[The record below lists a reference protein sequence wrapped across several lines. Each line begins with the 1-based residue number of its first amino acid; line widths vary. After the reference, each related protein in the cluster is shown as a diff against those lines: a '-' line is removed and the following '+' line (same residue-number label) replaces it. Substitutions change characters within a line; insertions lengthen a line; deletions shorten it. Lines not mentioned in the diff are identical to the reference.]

1 MPFVHKPLLGL
12 LLGVALPVAA
22 LCAVVPSPATAQ
34 PAPAPAPAPASP
46 SGWMAGEGLRVDP
59 ELKLGTLSNGMR
71 FVIRRNRTPPG
82 DASLRLAIDT
92 GSLNEAEDQ
101 RGLAHFLEHMVLN
114 GTKNVPEGEFVKRLE
129 RAGLRFGPDT
139 NASTGFGET
148 VFKLDLPETDDK
160 TLDEAFFLLREV
172 AGRATLDAAAIDR
185 ERGIIL
191 SEERARATPGFRQLN
206 DSLPWLFP
214 GQLLPGRLPIGT
226 PEVIRTAPRQR
237 LLDFYRAWYR
247 PERATLV
254 VVGDIDVAATE
265 KRIRAQFDDW
275 RGQGPAGVPAAQ
287 GSPVPR
293 GTQARVFVDPAIAA
307 GIELTWV
314 RPADLQRDS
323 VAKRRRELEESIAVA
338 VLNRRLEKLAQA
350 DQAPPF
356 VSARGGTS
364 DLEQTAEITTVSAQA
379 RLGDWRKALAAID
392 AEQRRLVTFGVTADE
407 LERELTGARAGLEA
421 AVASAATRTSA
432 SLAEGIAGAVDR
444 RTVVTSPADRLAF
457 YEAAVNGLD
466 PARVGVAAR
475 RLFEGSGPLVYL
487 TLPRPL
493 ANAEQTL
500 LASYSAAQ
508 RLGVT
513 APLARTA
520 IAWPY
525 GDFGKAG
532 TVAERRELPAIGTT
546 LVRFSN
552 GVRLTVRPSQTR
564 KEQILVQVRFGD
576 GRLAIA
582 PDRLSPEWSLGQALT
597 FGGTTRLDV
606 DSLNR
611 ALNGKLLGAGFD
623 VSDDRF
629 ALVGGTRPADFRT
642 QMQLLAATLTD
653 AAWRPQ
659 GLERIKAT
667 ANQIHDRFE
676 STPGGVL
683 TRDQGKL
690 LRSGDRRWELPN
702 RSAMRAATIAEARAL
717 LDPARASGPLE
728 VIVVGDV
735 TVEQAIAETAATFGA
750 LPPRVGPRLAAG
762 PMRFP
767 APPATPVTL
776 FHKGREDQAMG
787 FIAWPTTGYGS
798 GTRMLARQLSLLG
811 AVFQLRLTDRLREKE
826 GVSYSPGAAH
836 AASSVWDDY
845 GYLAAQ
851 IEAPPATLDSF
862 FAAAQEIASDLA
874 TKPISADELDR
885 ARKPLLQSIERARDG
900 NAYWLSAL
908 GDAGED
914 PFVLETILTQE
925 ADYRAATPASLQA
938 AAARYLVG
946 ARAFKIKVVKG
957 VPPRELPVI
966 PVPGAMPAPERG

>member
-1 MPFVHKPLLGL
+1 MSFVHKFVFGL
-12 LLGVALPVAA
+12 LLGVALPFAA
-22 LCAVVPSPATAQ
+22 APSPSAAQ
-34 PAPAPAPAPASP
+34 AAPAAP
-46 SGWMAGEGLRVDP
+46 SGWMAGEGLRADP
-59 ELKLGTLSNGMR
+59 ELKIGTLANGMR
-71 FVIRRNRTPPG
+71 FVIRRNQTPPG

-139 NASTGFGET
+139 NASTGFGQT
-148 VFKLDLPETDDK
+148 TFKLDLPETDDK

-172 AGRATLDAAAIDR
+172 AGRATLDAAAIER

-214 GQLLPGRLPIGT
+214 GQLLPNRLPIGT
-226 PEVIRTAPRQR
+226 PAVIRTAPRQR

-254 VVGDIDVAATE
+254 VVGDIDIAATE
-265 KRIRAQFDDW
+265 RRIRGQFDDW
-275 RGQGPAGVPAAQ
+275 RGEGPAGVPAAQ
-287 GSPVPR
+287 GSPLPR
-293 GTQARVFVDPAIAA
+293 GTQVRVFVDPAIAA
-307 GIELTWV
+307 GVELNWI
-314 RPADLQRDS
+314 RPADLERDS
-323 VAKRRRELEESIAVA
+323 VAKRRRELEESIAIA

-356 VSARGGTS
+356 VSARAGTGE
-364 DLEQTAEITTVSAQA
+364 LEQTAETTSLSAQA
-379 RLGDWRKALAAID
+379 RLGNWRGALAAID
-392 AEQRRLVTFGVTADE
+392 AEQRRLITFGITPDE

-432 SLAEGIAGAVDR
+432 GLAEQVAGAVDR
-444 RTVVTSPADRLAF
+444 GNVVTSPADRLAF
-457 YEAAVNGLD
+457 FEAAVKGLD
-466 PARVGVAAR
+466 PARISIATR
-475 RLFEGSGPLVYL
+475 RIFAGSGPLVYL

-493 ANAEQTL
+493 ANAEQAL
-500 LASYSAAQ
+500 LASFAEAQ
-508 RLGVT
+508 KVAVT

-525 GDFGKAG
+525 NDFGKPG
-532 TVAERRELPAIGTT
+532 TVTERRELPAIGTT

-564 KEQILVQVRFGD
+564 KEQILVQARFGD

-597 FGGTTRLDV
+597 FGGTTKLDV

-623 VSDDRF
+623 VSDERF

-642 QMQLLAATLTD
+642 QMQLLTATLTD

-690 LRSGDRRWELPN
+690 LRSGDRRWELPS
-702 RSAMRAATIAEARAL
+702 RSAMRATTIAEARAL
-717 LDPARASGPLE
+717 LDPVRTSGPLE

-735 TVEQAIAETAATFGA
+735 TVDQAIAETAATFGA
-750 LPPRVGPRLAAG
+750 LPARTGPRANPG

-776 FHKGREDQAMG
+776 FHKGREDQAVG
-787 FIAWPTTGYGS
+787 FIAWPTTGYGPQ
-798 GTRMLARQLSLLG
+798 TRVLARQMSLLG
-811 AVFQLRLTDRLREKE
+811 AVFQLRLTERLREKE
-826 GVSYSPGAAH
+826 GVSYAPGAAH
-836 AASSVWDDY
+836 AASDIWDDY

-851 IEAPPATLDSF
+851 IEAPPTALDAF

-874 TKPISADELDR
+874 TKAVTPDELNR
-885 ARKPLLQSIERARDG
+885 ARGPLLQSIERARDG
-900 NAYWLSAL
+900 NGYWLSAL

-914 PFVLETILTQE
+914 PFVAETILTQE
-925 ADYRAATPASLQA
+925 ADYRAATPAMLQA
-938 AAARYLVG
+938 AAARYLAG
-946 ARAFKIKVVKG
+946 ARAYRIKVVKG
-957 VPPRELPVI
+957 VPPRETPLI
-966 PVPGAMPAPERG
+966 PVPVVVPGPERG